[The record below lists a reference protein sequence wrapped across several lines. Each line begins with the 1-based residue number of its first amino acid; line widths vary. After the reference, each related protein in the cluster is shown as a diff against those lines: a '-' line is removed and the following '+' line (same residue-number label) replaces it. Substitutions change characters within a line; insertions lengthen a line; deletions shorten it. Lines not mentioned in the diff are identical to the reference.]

1 MADFKTH
8 LTFSTTLGI
17 AYGGAAYG
25 LFDLPAQACLLAG
38 GLCSVSGMLPDI
50 DSKSGRPLRE
60 SLAFMA
66 AIVPMMLA
74 DRLRSTGVSPETTL
88 MAGALVYALV
98 RFGLGFFLKRYTVH
112 RGMFHS
118 IPAMIIFGELAFLLA
133 SGDDTGLR
141 AYKAGGLVLGFL
153 SHLLLDEMY
162 SVEWRF
168 GWVRIKKSFGTALKM
183 YSSKSRWANLST
195 YVKLALL
202 SYVVFYEP
210 SWMEQYRQERAERW
224 DRHVVEQPADV
235 QVVGDLPTKDEVKA
249 ELEEVKENVADT
261 ARRVINTW
269 QR

>member
-1 MADFKTH
+1 
-8 LTFSTTLGI
+8 
-17 AYGGAAYG
+17 
-25 LFDLPAQACLLAG
+25 
-38 GLCSVSGMLPDI
+38 
-50 DSKSGRPLRE
+50 
-60 SLAFMA
+60 
-66 AIVPMMLA
+66 
-74 DRLRSTGVSPETTL
+74 
-88 MAGALVYALV
+88 
-98 RFGLGFFLKRYTVH
+98 
-112 RGMFHS
+112 
-118 IPAMIIFGELAFLLA
+118 
-133 SGDDTGLR
+133 
-141 AYKAGGLVLGFL
+141 
-153 SHLLLDEMY
+153 MY

>member
-8 LTFSTTLGI
+8 LTFSTTLGV

-25 LFDLPAQACLLAG
+25 LFDVPAQTCLLAG
-38 GLCSVSGMLPDI
+38 GLCSLSGMLPDI

-74 DRLRSTGVSPETTL
+74 DRLRSMGVSAETTV
-88 MAGALVYALV
+88 MAGALTYLFV

-118 IPAMIIFGELAFLLA
+118 IPAVIIFGELAFLLA
-133 SGDDTGLR
+133 SGEDTWLR
-141 AYKAGGLVLGFL
+141 AYKAGGVVLGCL
-153 SHLLLDEMY
+153 SHLVLDEVY
-162 SVEWRF
+162 SVQWRL
-168 GWVRIKKSFGTALKM
+168 GWGRIKKSFGTALKM
-183 YSSKSRWANLST
+183 YSTKSVWANLSV
-195 YVKLALL
+195 YAKLALL

-210 SWMEQYRQERAERW
+210 GWMNQYREARAERW
-224 DRHVVEQPADV
+224 NRHAVEQPADTELA
-235 QVVGDLPTKDEVKA
+235 DKLP
-249 ELEEVKENVADT
+249 VKETVEKVQEGATDT
-261 ARRVINTW
+261 ARRLLDGW